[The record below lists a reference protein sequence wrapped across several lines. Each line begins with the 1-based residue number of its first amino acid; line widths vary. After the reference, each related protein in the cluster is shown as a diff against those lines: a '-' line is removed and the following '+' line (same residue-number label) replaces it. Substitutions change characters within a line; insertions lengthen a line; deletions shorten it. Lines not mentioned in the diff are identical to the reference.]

1 MDKNLRKLMFA
12 NRQPTLWR
20 HGLPTVKVLPDE
32 DDDSGVI
39 RLSPLFLE
47 PLNADHDG
55 DTIALYCIHDNE
67 ALKEM
72 YENAY
77 LKNNFFYDHSQTFL
91 SVIRHEALYAAYLLS
106 NDFNNIDF
114 SKTIKINNILD
125 LAESIELYN
134 NPRIC
139 VEFNNKK
146 YTYGIVLINKWCGF
160 DDIYI
165 NFEISKKNNNL
176 VSQIIYNYNKD
187 KFYDNLTNLEKS
199 LFFYISISDNNPPTI
214 NIDEIIDV
222 VDNESKKL
230 IDLIPNNI
238 EVGYII
244 NQAIIE
250 RCLSNLSKQNNTLYK
265 LARSGSRFSAKQLAR
280 SCINIG
286 FSADSKNNIV
296 PKAINTNLMIGLNEK
311 EFFIGSSGTRKGI
324 VDKGRSTPESG
335 YLERSLV
342 MGLSCLE
349 IVEEDCKCNEYL
361 ETTVINDNHIK
372 TLIGKYIFHN
382 GQLVLFDDNIAK
394 EYKPGDKISIR
405 STILCK
411 TKNQK
416 ICKKCWGEKNV
427 ISKYIG
433 ILAGQILSE
442 RFTQLTMRSF
452 HDSGSAQIKINEKL
466 KTFIQVHLKDIKTKD
481 NTIELVFDTDEI
493 PIEFNELKSFI
504 NIKNNSCFFKNI
516 SIPISNEDPITALKN
531 VKNILR
537 ASKSNIRT
545 PEEYYKLLMTE
556 ILTVGTPY
564 SGFCELLLTNM
575 FLIDYKN
582 NLLWRY
588 DTTSPIEYKIG
599 DKTMASKVSPLL
611 NLLYQQNQKTIANI
625 DVLDNYI
632 NKNDLTIYEKIF
644 LERF

>member
-1 MDKNLRKLMFA
+1 MNKSLRKLIFA

-20 HGLPTVKVLPDE
+20 HGLPAVTVVADE

-39 RLSPLFLE
+39 RVSPLFLE

-72 YENAY
+72 HDNAY

-106 NDFNNIDF
+106 YNFNNIDF
-114 SKTIKINNILD
+114 SRIIKINNISD

-134 NPRIC
+134 NPKIC

-146 YTYGIVLINKWCGF
+146 YSYGIVLINKWCGF

-176 VSQIIYNYNKD
+176 ISQIIYDYSKTD
-187 KFYDNLTNLEKS
+187 FYDNLTNLEKS

-222 VDNESKKL
+222 VDDESKRL
-230 IDLIPNNI
+230 ISLIPNNI
-238 EVGYII
+238 EIGYII
-244 NQAIIE
+244 NQSIIE
-250 RCLSNLSKQNNTLYK
+250 RCLFNLSKKNNTLYK
-265 LARSGSRFSAKQLAR
+265 LTKSGSRFNPKQLAR

-286 FSADSKNNIV
+286 FNADAKNNIV
-296 PKAINTNLMIGLNEK
+296 PKAINTNLMVGLNEK
-311 EFFIGSSGTRKGI
+311 EFFIGASGTRKGI
-324 VDKGRSTPESG
+324 VDKGRSTPDSG

-349 IVEEDCKCNEYL
+349 IVEEDCGCNEYL
-361 ETTVINDNHIK
+361 ETKIINEDHIK
-372 TLIGKYIFHN
+372 TLIGKYVFHD

-394 EYKPGDKISIR
+394 EYKPGDDISIR

-452 HDSGSAQIKINEKL
+452 HDSGSAQIKINDDL
-466 KTFIQVHLKDIKTKD
+466 KKFIQLHLEDIKTKD
-481 NTIELVFDTDEI
+481 ETIELVFDTNEI
-493 PIEFNELKSFI
+493 PIEFGELNSFV
-504 NIKNNSCFFKNI
+504 NIKDNSCFFKNVAV
-516 SIPISNEDPITALKN
+516 PMSNEDPINALKN

-537 ASKSNIRT
+537 AAKSHIKT
-545 PEEYYKLLMTE
+545 PVEYYNLLMKE

-588 DTTSPIEYKIG
+588 DTKNPIKYKIG

-625 DVLDNYI
+625 DVLDSYI